1 MPPNTIK
8 VCRPGMWGNPF
19 NVDGE
24 RTTEQA
30 VIMYEAWLGGA
41 DWDSWLWSKHRKHWL
56 RTQDAECR
64 LRALLD
70 ELRGKNLAC
79 WCGQKSP
86 CHAAVLLR
94 LANVK
99 DVATCATSEPQRK
112 E

>member
-1 MPPNTIK
+1 
-8 VCRPGMWGNPF
+8 MWGNPF
-19 NVDGE
+19 NVEGE

-30 VIMYEAWLGGA
+30 VIMYEAWLGRA

-86 CHAAVLLR
+86 CHADVLLR
-94 LANVK
+94 LANAQTLPTEGAAK
-99 DVATCATSEPQRK
+99 K
-112 E
+112 L